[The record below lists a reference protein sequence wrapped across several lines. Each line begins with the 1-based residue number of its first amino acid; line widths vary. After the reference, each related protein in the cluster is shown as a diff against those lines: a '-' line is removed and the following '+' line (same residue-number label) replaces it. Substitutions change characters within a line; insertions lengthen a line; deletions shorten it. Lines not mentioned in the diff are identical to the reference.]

1 MNIFSLFIFGIVL
14 LMYLHIFYQLK
25 TGNDKEIYD
34 VQDITK
40 EKLEEI
46 CDLRQPAL
54 FNYMNQSIV
63 EKSKEVFMDTEKKY
77 KDMHLNICKSEFD
90 SNENPVILT
99 FENSKKLFNDD
110 MNSNFT
116 TSNNEDFLQK
126 TKMRDILV
134 ETDSYLRPPLTS
146 SVNYDICLGSDDSS
160 TPLRYELNY
169 RNFISVITG
178 SVKIKL
184 ISPNKSMDLYEHKDY
199 HKFKFSSPI
208 NVWNVQSKYKREFD
222 MIEQMEVSVVA
233 GRTLFIPAYWWYSI
247 QYKKNSIVS
256 LSKYRTYMNDLAIAP
271 RLIKRFLQSQNVKHK
286 TVPTINQ
293 NEKKKITKTQG
304 INNNHNCNENVNKT
318 PISDSEKTE
327 NPEKPK
333 KAEKPKRA
341 EIKDKIK

>member
-99 FENSKKLFNDD
+99 FENSKKLFKDD

-256 LSKYRTYMNDLAIAP
+256 LSKYRTYMND
-271 RLIKRFLQSQNVKHK
+271 
-286 TVPTINQ
+286 
-293 NEKKKITKTQG
+293 
-304 INNNHNCNENVNKT
+304 
-318 PISDSEKTE
+318 
-327 NPEKPK
+327 
-333 KAEKPKRA
+333 
-341 EIKDKIK
+341 